1 MDLKNK
7 RILEALQMQPLS
19 QEEMTARH
27 ILGRLY
33 GPIATCVES
42 TRNGRLYNK
51 PLWEKALEDDIFLE
65 KVATKALF
73 LELGHPAD
81 REETDM
87 KQACACIPEVPKI
100 VGDDLYAYV
109 DILDTPNGRLLKTLV
124 DYGFVPG
131 ISSRGSGDVM
141 DNNQVDPETFF
152 LETWDIVQ
160 LPAVKKARL
169 NVCESLDS
177 NGMKLKR
184 ALAESYKAAKEEDRD
199 TMKKALE
206 NLNIDIEKEINI
218 KQNEALTETL
228 KLNQSLED
236 QLKKLLGLYAEK
248 ITFDQ
253 TDKGVK
259 IQTTLNDQIPDK
271 EKGHK
276 EMIDLLQK
284 NGFSIVDELFYN
296 NTLIKKGMSYID
308 INKDSTKEA
317 LDKKVTKKLT
327 AEDIP
332 WDPEEE
338 ILTEEIPVEETK
350 EEETESAGTSGKSTS
365 EEGSETEEE
374 TSATE
379 ETEIASEQIVDVNAK
394 EEVEL
399 DTISDAIEMLQE
411 YDDDTRVEFEAVQ
424 IDGKEF
430 PVEAISSFIDN
441 EGDENILVLGVTC
454 GESEDSSDDADSHID
469 SETEDEE
476 DSVETIGEVDED
488 EESADDDGDAEVIES
503 LKEMVR
509 QKEALETELS
519 DLRKAK
525 SVGDA
530 KEQELQEKLTRY
542 RAAFKTTSAE
552 AAKVP
557 ELQSK
562 VDELTEHLAQANK
575 QIETLTEKV
584 NNTRQLKESVDSS
597 KATVQRLNEEVNQL
611 TKKSKTLEAKLEGQ
625 TKVYTEKLEERTKLA
640 KSYKARFIE
649 AMTRYVESKASMLSV
664 QPSEI
669 TSHLNENYTLADVDA
684 VCDQILDS
692 TVGFSRLPFGGR
704 TKTSARIAESVSRSA
719 VANSRIDPEYGY
731 DIDDSLLELAGLK
744 R

>member
-1 MDLKNK
+1 MDKKNK

-141 DNNQVDPETFF
+141 ENNQVDPETFF

-177 NGMKLKR
+177 NSIKLRK
-184 ALAESYKAAKEEDRD
+184 ALAESYQAARDEDKD

-206 NLNIDIEKEINI
+206 NLNIDIKE
-218 KQNEALTETL
+218 ELTEAT
-228 KLNQSLED
+228 E
-236 QLKKLLGLYAEK
+236 EK
-248 ITFDQ
+248 
-253 TDKGVK
+253 VK
-259 IQTTLNDQIPDK
+259 IDLASIPR
-271 EKGHK
+271 
-276 EMIDLLQK
+276 
-284 NGFSIVDELFYN
+284 
-296 NTLIKKGMSYID
+296 
-308 INKDSTKEA
+308 
-317 LDKKVTKKLT
+317 
-327 AEDIP
+327 
-332 WDPEEE
+332 DPEEE
-338 ILTEEIPVEETK
+338 ELLVEDAPADDEEATDGEAEAPAEEATEGAEDEDGEAAEDAEAPVET
-350 EEETESAGTSGKSTS
+350 GT
-365 EEGSETEEE
+365 
-374 TSATE
+374 
-379 ETEIASEQIVDVNAK
+379 VDVTGEGEADVN
-394 EEVEL
+394 
-399 DTISDAIEMLQE
+399 TIGDAIELLQE
-411 YDDDTRVEFEAVQ
+411 FDDDTEVAFEATDPEGNVSPVDN
-424 IDGKEF
+424 IEHREEDG
-430 PVEAISSFIDN
+430 V
-441 EGDENILVLGVTC
+441 LVLNVKSCEASDEDAAVSDTET
-454 GESEDSSDDADSHID
+454 GE
-469 SETEDEE
+469 ETP
-476 DSVETIGEVDED
+476 VETIEEVDDED
-488 EESADDDGDAEVIES
+488 SGAADDDGDVEVIES

-509 QKEALETELS
+509 QKEAMETELS
-519 DLRKAK
+519 NLRKAK

-530 KEQELQEKLTRY
+530 KEQELQEKLARY
-542 RAAFKTTSAE
+542 GTALKKARAE

-557 ELQSK
+557 ELLSK
-562 VDELTEHLAQANK
+562 VSELSEHLTHANRNIEKLTEQ
-575 QIETLTEKV
+575 V
-584 NNTRQLKESVDSS
+584 NDNARQLKESVDAKEAKVTSL
-597 KATVQRLNEEVNQL
+597 TEQVTTL
-611 TKKSKTLEAKLEGQ
+611 TKHSKTLEAKLEGQ
-625 TKVYTEKLEERTKLA
+625 TKLYTEKLEERTKLA

-649 AMTRYVESKASMLSV
+649 TLNRYVESKASMLGV

-669 TSHLNENYTLADVDA
+669 TSRLNENYTLADVDA
-684 VCDQILDS
+684 VCDQILES

-704 TKTSARIAESVSRSA
+704 TKTSARISESVSKSA
-719 VANSRIDPEYGY
+719 IANTRIDPDAGY
-731 DIDDSLLELAGLK
+731 EIDDSLLELAGLK
-744 R
+744 K

>member
-1 MDLKNK
+1 MDKKNK

-141 DNNQVDPETFF
+141 ENNQVDPETFF

-177 NGMKLKR
+177 NGMKLKK
-184 ALAESYKAAKEEDRD
+184 ALAESYQAAKEEDKD

-206 NLNIDIEKEINI
+206 NLNINIEEELD
-218 KQNEALTETL
+218 EAA
-228 KLNQSLED
+228 KKKKKKAAK
-236 QLKKLLGLYAEK
+236 KKLLNPA
-248 ITFDQ
+248 
-253 TDKGVK
+253 
-259 IQTTLNDQIPDK
+259 
-271 EKGHK
+271 
-276 EMIDLLQK
+276 
-284 NGFSIVDELFYN
+284 
-296 NTLIKKGMSYID
+296 
-308 INKDSTKEA
+308 
-317 LDKKVTKKLT
+317 
-327 AEDIP
+327 DIP
-332 WDPEEE
+332 RDPEEDE
-338 ILTEEIPVEETK
+338 LLMEEAPAEE
-350 EEETESAGTSGKSTS
+350 EEETEVKATEDTAEEAAAEES
-365 EEGSETEEE
+365 EAAETEESTE
-374 TSATE
+374 SKDTE
-379 ETEIASEQIVDVNAK
+379 ETEDKAGDTEAKTGTVDVTG
-394 EEVEL
+394 EGEL
-399 DTISDAIEMLQE
+399 DVNTVGDAIELLQE
-411 YDDDTRVEFEAVQ
+411 FDEDTKVEFETTSP
-424 IDGKEF
+424 DGDVS
-430 PVEAISSFIDN
+430 PAN
-441 EGDENILVLGVTC
+441 NIEHYFDDDVLVLNVKS
-454 GESEDSSDDADSHID
+454 GEEAEESNTDSNN
-469 SETEDEE
+469 ETEDEE
-476 DSVETIGEVDED
+476 ATVETIENIDDDES
-488 EESADDDGDAEVIES
+488 EAADDDGDVEVIES

-509 QKEALETELS
+509 QKEAMETELS
-519 DLRKAK
+519 ALRKAK

-530 KEQELQEKLTRY
+530 KEQELQEKLGRY
-542 RAAFKTTSAE
+542 SVALKKASVKAAE
-552 AAKVP
+552 VP

-562 VDELTEHLAQANK
+562 VSQLSEQLTHAQNTIEKLTEQ
-575 QIETLTEKV
+575 V
-584 NNTRQLKESVDSS
+584 NNARQLKESVNNS
-597 KATVQRLNEEVNQL
+597 KANEKRLTESVSKL
-611 TKKSKTLEAKLEGQ
+611 TEANKTLEAKLEGQ
-625 TKVYTEKLEERTKLA
+625 TKLYTKKLEERTNLA
-640 KSYKARFIE
+640 KSYKARFVE
-649 AMTRYVESKASMLSV
+649 TLNRYVESKASMLGV

-669 TSHLNENYTLADVDA
+669 TSRLNENYTLADVDA

-692 TVGFSRLPFGGR
+692 AINFGRLPFGGR
-704 TKTSARIAESVSRSA
+704 TKTSARIAESLSKPA
-719 VANSRIDPEYGY
+719 QTGTKIDPSYGY
-731 DIDDSLLELAGLK
+731 EIDDSLLELAGLK
-744 R
+744 K

>member
-1 MDLKNK
+1 MDKNK
-7 RILEALQMQPLS
+7 RILEALRMQPLS

-141 DNNQVDPETFF
+141 ENNQVDPETFF

-177 NGMKLKR
+177 NSMKLKK
-184 ALAESYKAAKEEDRD
+184 ALAESYQAAKEEDKD

-206 NLNIDIEKEINI
+206 NLNIDIDKE
-218 KQNEALTETL
+218 LTESDNARRINL
-228 KLNQSLED
+228 AD
-236 QLKKLLGLYAEK
+236 
-248 ITFDQ
+248 
-253 TDKGVK
+253 
-259 IQTTLNDQIPDK
+259 IPRDP
-271 EKGHK
+271 E
-276 EMIDLLQK
+276 E
-284 NGFSIVDELFYN
+284 DEL
-296 NTLIKKGMSYID
+296 LVEEMPAEEEE
-308 INKDSTKEA
+308 DSEEGKAE
-317 LDKKVTKKLT
+317 T
-327 AEDIP
+327 AEDTAE
-332 WDPEEE
+332 DTDSAEAGD
-338 ILTEEIPVEETK
+338 VEDAEATDETV
-350 EEETESAGTSGKSTS
+350 ETAEDSAEDSDANETEAGV
-365 EEGSETEEE
+365 
-374 TSATE
+374 
-379 ETEIASEQIVDVNAK
+379 VDVTGEGQPDVNT
-394 EEVEL
+394 VG
-399 DTISDAIEMLQE
+399 DAIELLQE
-411 YDDDTRVEFEAVQ
+411 FDEDTPVEFEATDS
-424 IDGKEF
+424 DGEVS
-430 PVEAISSFIDN
+430 PVDN
-441 EGDENILVLGVTC
+441 IEHYFDDDVLVLNVKSCENADDETA
-454 GESEDSSDDADSHID
+454 EEESDDTDSNT
-469 SETEDEE
+469 ETEDEE
-476 DSVETIGEVDED
+476 PSVETIEEVDDED
-488 EESADDDGDAEVIES
+488 SEEADDAGDVEVIES

-509 QKEALETELS
+509 QKEAMETELS
-519 DLRKAK
+519 NLRKAK

-530 KEQELQEKLTRY
+530 KEQELQEKLARY
-542 RAAFKTTSAE
+542 SKALKKASVQ

-557 ELQSK
+557 ELLSQVSTLSEQLTHANRNIEK
-562 VDELTEHLAQANK
+562 LTEQ
-575 QIETLTEKV
+575 V
-584 NNTRQLKESVDSS
+584 NNARQLKESVDAGEAKVTSL
-597 KATVQRLNEEVNQL
+597 TEQVNTL

-625 TKVYTEKLEERTKLA
+625 TKLYTEKLEERTNLA

-649 AMTRYVESKASMLSV
+649 TLNRYVESKASMLGV

-669 TSHLNENYTLADVDA
+669 TSRLNENYTLADVDA

-692 TVGFSRLPFGGR
+692 TVSFSRLPFGGR
-704 TKTSARIAESVSRSA
+704 TKTSARIAESVSKSA
-719 VANSRIDPEYGY
+719 IASSRVDPSYGY
-731 DIDDSLLELAGLK
+731 EIDDSLLELAGLK
-744 R
+744 K

>member
-1 MDLKNK
+1 MDKKNK

-141 DNNQVDPETFF
+141 ENNQVDPETFF

-177 NGMKLKR
+177 NSIKLRK
-184 ALAESYKAAKEEDRD
+184 ALAESYQAARDEDKD

-206 NLNIDIEKEINI
+206 NLNIDIKE
-218 KQNEALTETL
+218 ELTEAA
-228 KLNQSLED
+228 ED
-236 QLKKLLGLYAEK
+236 KAK
-248 ITFDQ
+248 
-253 TDKGVK
+253 
-259 IQTTLNDQIPDK
+259 
-271 EKGHK
+271 
-276 EMIDLLQK
+276 IDLA
-284 NGFSIVDELFYN
+284 SI
-296 NTLIKKGMSYID
+296 
-308 INKDSTKEA
+308 
-317 LDKKVTKKLT
+317 
-327 AEDIP
+327 P
-332 WDPEEE
+332 RDPEEDE
-338 ILTEEIPVEETK
+338 LLVEDTPADDEEAADDEAEAPAEEAA
-350 EEETESAGTSGKSTS
+350 EGAEDEDGEAADDAETPAETGT
-365 EEGSETEEE
+365 
-374 TSATE
+374 
-379 ETEIASEQIVDVNAK
+379 VDVTGEGEADVN
-394 EEVEL
+394 
-399 DTISDAIEMLQE
+399 TIGDAIELLQE
-411 YDDDTRVEFEAVQ
+411 FDDDTEVAFEATDP
-424 IDGKEF
+424 DGNVS
-430 PVEAISSFIDN
+430 PVDN
-441 EGDENILVLGVTC
+441 IEHREEDGVLVLNVKSCEASDEDAAVSDTET
-454 GESEDSSDDADSHID
+454 GE
-469 SETEDEE
+469 ETP
-476 DSVETIGEVDED
+476 VETIEEVDDED
-488 EESADDDGDAEVIES
+488 SGAADDNGDVEVIES

-509 QKEALETELS
+509 QKEAMETELS
-519 DLRKAK
+519 NLRKAK

-530 KEQELQEKLTRY
+530 KEQELQEKLARY
-542 RAAFKTTSAE
+542 GTALKKARAE

-557 ELQSK
+557 ELLSK
-562 VDELTEHLAQANK
+562 VSELSEHLTHANRNIEKLTEQ
-575 QIETLTEKV
+575 V
-584 NNTRQLKESVDSS
+584 NDNARQLKESVDAKEAKVASLTEQVT
-597 KATVQRLNEEVNQL
+597 AL
-611 TKKSKTLEAKLEGQ
+611 TKHSKTLEAKLEGQ

-649 AMTRYVESKASMLSV
+649 TLNRYVESKASMLGV

-669 TSHLNENYTLADVDA
+669 TSRLNENYTLADVDA
-684 VCDQILDS
+684 VCDQILES

-704 TKTSARIAESVSRSA
+704 TKTSARISESVSKSA
-719 VANSRIDPEYGY
+719 IANTRIDPDAGY
-731 DIDDSLLELAGLK
+731 EIDDSLLELAGLK
-744 R
+744 K

>member
-1 MDLKNK
+1 MDKKNK

-141 DNNQVDPETFF
+141 ENNQVDPETFF

-177 NGMKLKR
+177 NSIKLRK
-184 ALAESYKAAKEEDRD
+184 ALAESYQAARDEDKD

-206 NLNIDIEKEINI
+206 NLNIDIKE
-218 KQNEALTETL
+218 ELTEAT
-228 KLNQSLED
+228 E
-236 QLKKLLGLYAEK
+236 EK
-248 ITFDQ
+248 
-253 TDKGVK
+253 VK
-259 IQTTLNDQIPDK
+259 IDLASIPR
-271 EKGHK
+271 
-276 EMIDLLQK
+276 
-284 NGFSIVDELFYN
+284 
-296 NTLIKKGMSYID
+296 
-308 INKDSTKEA
+308 
-317 LDKKVTKKLT
+317 
-327 AEDIP
+327 
-332 WDPEEE
+332 DPEEE
-338 ILTEEIPVEETK
+338 ELLVEDAPADDEEATDGEDEAPVEE
-350 EEETESAGTSGKSTS
+350 
-365 EEGSETEEE
+365 
-374 TSATE
+374 ATE
-379 ETEIASEQIVDVNAK
+379 GAEDEDGEAAEDAEAPAETGTVDVTGEGEADVN
-394 EEVEL
+394 
-399 DTISDAIEMLQE
+399 TIGDAIELLQE
-411 YDDDTRVEFEAVQ
+411 FDDDTEVAFEATDPEGNVSPVDN
-424 IDGKEF
+424 IEHREEDG
-430 PVEAISSFIDN
+430 V
-441 EGDENILVLGVTC
+441 LVLNVKSCETSDEDAAVSDTET
-454 GESEDSSDDADSHID
+454 GE
-469 SETEDEE
+469 ETP
-476 DSVETIGEVDED
+476 VETIEEVDDED
-488 EESADDDGDAEVIES
+488 SGAADDDGDVEVIES

-509 QKEALETELS
+509 QKEAMETELS
-519 DLRKAK
+519 NLRKAK

-530 KEQELQEKLTRY
+530 KEQELQEKLARY
-542 RAAFKTTSAE
+542 GTALKKARAE
-552 AAKVP
+552 AAQVP
-557 ELQSK
+557 ELLSK
-562 VDELTEHLAQANK
+562 VSELSEHLTHANRNIEKLTEQ
-575 QIETLTEKV
+575 V
-584 NNTRQLKESVDSS
+584 NDNARQLKESVDAKEAKVTSL
-597 KATVQRLNEEVNQL
+597 TEQVTTL
-611 TKKSKTLEAKLEGQ
+611 TKHSKTLEAKLEGQ
-625 TKVYTEKLEERTKLA
+625 TKLYTEKLEERTKLA

-649 AMTRYVESKASMLSV
+649 TLNRYVESKASMLGV

-684 VCDQILDS
+684 VCDQILES

-704 TKTSARIAESVSRSA
+704 TKTSARISESVSKSA
-719 VANSRIDPEYGY
+719 IANTRIDPDAGY
-731 DIDDSLLELAGLK
+731 EIDDSLLELAGLK
-744 R
+744 K